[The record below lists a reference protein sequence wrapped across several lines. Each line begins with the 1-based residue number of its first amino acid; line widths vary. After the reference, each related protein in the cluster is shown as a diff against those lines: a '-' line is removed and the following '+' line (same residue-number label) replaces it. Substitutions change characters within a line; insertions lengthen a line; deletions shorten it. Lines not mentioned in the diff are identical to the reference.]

1 MRLIDAD
8 KLLQELRKMEVF
20 SLDGKDLFGGAAR
33 IAVFG
38 RIGEQPTITS
48 QNQWISVKDR
58 LPELPDRDCCSV
70 MVNTAKK
77 GNPKSRPMIYERR
90 IIRGK
95 RVERWKYYWDRIAD
109 ELPDYWMPLP
119 KPPEE

>member
-58 LPELPDRDCCSV
+58 LPEDEKPVL
-70 MVNTAKK
+70 A
-77 GNPKSRPMIYERR
+77 
-90 IIRGK
+90 
-95 RVERWKYYWDRIAD
+95 YYGFYHDDSNEDLGARYIGTLTYFTYDPEPHWQH
-109 ELPDYWMPLP
+109 ESTGLFVTHWMPLP